1 MTTAPRQIDRVW
13 RLMSLLLI
21 AAVYYLS
28 ARAGLQLEF
37 QNSHATPVWPA
48 SGVALATVMLLGYRG
63 GIPVFLGAFLA
74 NIVDFQVKSGS
85 TAGLLAFA
93 TGHPAE
99 LAISLVI
106 GFGNMAES
114 VIAYAIG
121 RRLLPDR
128 TKWQAVRGVLAL
140 VAAVLV
146 GGMVSSSIGV
156 GGLVL
161 GGFLP
166 QELAPTVWF
175 TWWLGDVTGMLILTP
190 FILNWASL
198 IGKRRLIIRP
208 GAVVALAALAAIAMA
223 SFGGQPG
230 LAFAKPLAYALIPFV
245 LWIEIG
251 FGSAAGSFSVVLVS
265 ATAVLGTIGGHGAF
279 AGGTQNQALLDL
291 QGFIAVVSVTAAL
304 LGAAMRSRSRALHA
318 LRQAHE
324 MLEQRVEGRTRELQD
339 AIERAKSSEEA
350 LRESR
355 EKYRSLYVSTPA
367 MMHSIDAE
375 GRLLSVSDHWLSA
388 LGYRHDEVLGRKSLD
403 FMTEE
408 SQQHA
413 VETVLPGFFRTG
425 HCIDVPYQLIR
436 KDGGV
441 IDVLLSA
448 TSERDESGAFLRSL
462 AVMVDITE
470 RKRAEDALRASE
482 ARLVIEK
489 DRAEQASRAKSEFLA
504 SMSHEIR
511 TPMNGIIGFT
521 TLLLEGEVTQQQR
534 HQLTLLQE
542 SGTALLAIINDILDY
557 SKIEAGKLDLEA
569 IPLSL
574 AALVDGAVSIVR
586 AEAEAKGLAL
596 QATLAPELPGWVRG
610 DPVRL
615 RQILLNLLTN
625 AIKFTEAGSVR
636 IQVGIEPG
644 DAGLLRFGVAD
655 TGIGIPED
663 RQAQLF
669 QDFYQVDRSTT
680 RRYGGTGLGLAIAKR
695 LAAAMGGAIGVA
707 SVVGQGSVFWFTAHL
722 PMVETEAATA
732 GPADRPSILPR
743 RILVAEDVPANQMIL
758 RGLLE
763 IDGHSVTIAE
773 NGAEAVAAAR
783 DGGFDLVL
791 MDMQMPVMDGIDAA
805 CAIRRFDSPV
815 AEIPIVAVTANA
827 MAEDVDRCRAV
838 GMNDHLA
845 KPIELEALR
854 RAVARWGFESG

>member
-1 MTTAPRQIDRVW
+1 MTRIPRPIDRVW
-13 RLMSLLLI
+13 RPVSLLLI
-21 AAVYYLS
+21 AAVYYFS

-37 QNSHATPVWPA
+37 QNSQATPVWPA
-48 SGVALATVMLLGYRG
+48 SGVALATLMLLGYRG
-63 GIPVFLGAFLA
+63 ALPICLGAFLA
-74 NIVDFQVKSGS
+74 NIVDFQVKSGGA
-85 TAGLLAFA
+85 AGLFAFA
-93 TGHPAE
+93 ASHPPE
-99 LAISLVI
+99 LAASLLI
-106 GFGNMAES
+106 GFGNTGEALA
-114 VIAYAIG
+114 AYAIS
-121 RRLLPDR
+121 RRLSPE
-128 TKWQAVRGVLAL
+128 QAKRHTVRGVLAL
-140 VAAVLV
+140 VTAVLL
-146 GGMVSSSIGV
+146 GGMVSSSIGA

-161 GGFLP
+161 LGFLP
-166 QELAPTVWF
+166 HGAAPAVWF

-190 FILNWASL
+190 FILAWTSL
-198 IGKRRLIIRP
+198 LAARRLIIRP
-208 GAVVALAALAAIAMA
+208 GTVLALLALMAVAVA

-251 FGSAAGSFSVVLVS
+251 FGSAAGSLGVVLVS

-291 QGFIAVVSVTAAL
+291 QGFVAVISVTAAL
-304 LGAAMRSRSRALHA
+304 LGAAMRSRSRALDG

-324 MLEQRVEGRTRELQD
+324 TLEQRVESRTRELQA
-339 AIERAKSSEEA
+339 AIARTKSSEEA
-350 LRESR
+350 
-355 EKYRSLYVSTPA
+355 
-367 MMHSIDAE
+367 
-375 GRLLSVSDHWLSA
+375 
-388 LGYRHDEVLGRKSLD
+388 
-403 FMTEE
+403 
-408 SQQHA
+408 
-413 VETVLPGFFRTG
+413 
-425 HCIDVPYQLIR
+425 
-436 KDGGV
+436 
-441 IDVLLSA
+441 
-448 TSERDESGAFLRSL
+448 
-462 AVMVDITE
+462 
-470 RKRAEDALRASE
+470 
-482 ARLVIEK
+482 LVIEK

-521 TLLLEGEVTQQQR
+521 TLLLESAVTAQQR
-534 HQLTLLQE
+534 HQLILLRE

-557 SKIEAGKLDLEA
+557 SKIEAGKLELEA

-574 AALVDGAVSIVR
+574 AGLVDGAVSIIR

-596 QATLAPELPGWVRG
+596 HATLAPELPDWVRG

-636 IQVGIEPG
+636 IRVETDTG
-644 DAGLLRFGVAD
+644 ALLRFAVAD

-695 LAAAMGGAIGVA
+695 LAVAMGGAIGVE
-707 SVVGQGSVFWFTAHL
+707 SRVGQGSLFWFTADL
-722 PMVETEAATA
+722 PMVETETATA
-732 GPADRPSILPR
+732 PPADRPPIQPR
-743 RILVAEDVPANQMIL
+743 RILVAEDVSANQMIV

-763 IDGHSVTIAE
+763 IDGHDVTIAG

-783 DGGFDLVL
+783 AGGFDLVL

-805 CAIRRFDSPV
+805 LAIRRLDSAV
-815 AEIPIVAVTANA
+815 ADIPIVAVTANA
-827 MAEDVDRCRAV
+827 MAEDIDRCRAV

-854 RAVARWGFESG
+854 RAVARWGG

>member
-1 MTTAPRQIDRVW
+1 V
-13 RLMSLLLI
+13 SLLLI
-21 AAVYYLS
+21 AAIYYLS
-28 ARAGLQLEF
+28 ARAGLQLQFE
-37 QNSHATPVWPA
+37 NSQATPVWPP
-48 SGVALATVMLLGYRG
+48 SGVALATLLLLGYRG

-74 NIVDFQVKSGS
+74 NIVDFWIKSGS
-85 TAGLLAFA
+85 PAGLLAFA
-93 TGHPAE
+93 EGHTLE
-99 LAISLVI
+99 LGASLLI
-106 GFGNMAES
+106 GFGNTAEG
-114 VIAYAIG
+114 VAAYAIT
-121 RRLLPDR
+121 RRAMPDR
-128 TKWQAVRGVLAL
+128 AKRQSVRGVLVL

-156 GGLVL
+156 GGLVA

-166 QELAPTVWF
+166 HELAPAVWF
-175 TWWLGDVTGMLILTP
+175 TWWLGDVAGMLILTP
-190 FILNWASL
+190 FILTWVPL
-198 IGKRRLIIRP
+198 IGARRLGIRP
-208 GAVVALAALAAIAMA
+208 GAAVALAALAAIAVA

-230 LAFAKPLAYALIPFV
+230 LTFAKPLAYALIPFV
-245 LWIEIG
+245 LWIEIA
-251 FGSAAGSFSVVLVS
+251 FGSAAGSLGVVLVS
-265 ATAVLGTIGGHGAF
+265 ATAVIGTIGGHGAF

-291 QGFIAVVSVTAAL
+291 QGFVAVVSVTAAL
-304 LGAAMRSRSRALHA
+304 LGAAMRERSGAVDA

-324 MLEQRVEGRTRELQD
+324 TLEQRVESRTRELQE
-339 AIERAKSSEEA
+339 AIALVKSSEEA

-388 LGYRHDEVLGRKSLD
+388 LGYRRGEVIGRKSFD
-403 FMTEE
+403 FMTEA
-408 SQQHA
+408 SQQRA
-413 VETVLPGFFRTG
+413 IETVLPSFFRTG
-425 HCIDVPYQLIR
+425 HCIDVPYQMIR

-448 TSERDESGAFLRSL
+448 TSERDESGAFQRSL

-482 ARLVIEK
+482 VRLVIEK
-489 DRAEQASRAKSEFLA
+489 DRAEQANRAKSEFLA

-521 TLLLEGEVTQQQR
+521 TLLLEGEVTAQQR
-534 HQLTLLQE
+534 HQLTLLRE

-574 AALVDGAVSIVR
+574 PALVDGALSIVR
-586 AEAEAKGLAL
+586 AEAKAKELAL
-596 QATLAPELPGWVRG
+596 DATLAPELPGWVRG
-610 DPVRL
+610 DPIRL

-625 AIKFTEAGSVR
+625 AIKFTEAGSVQIR
-636 IQVGIEPG
+636 VGIEPG
-644 DAGLLRFGVAD
+644 DTALLRFEIAD

-695 LAAAMGGAIGVA
+695 LAAAMGGTIGVESA
-707 SVVGQGSVFWFTAHL
+707 VGAGSIFWFTAHL
-722 PMVETEAATA
+722 PVVEAAA
-732 GPADRPSILPR
+732 AIASPAARASILPR
-743 RILVAEDVPANQMIL
+743 RILVAEDVTANQLIL

-773 NGAEAVAAAR
+773 NGAEAVAAVR

-805 CAIRRFDSPV
+805 CAIRRLDWPL

-854 RAVARWGFESG
+854 RAVARWGDA